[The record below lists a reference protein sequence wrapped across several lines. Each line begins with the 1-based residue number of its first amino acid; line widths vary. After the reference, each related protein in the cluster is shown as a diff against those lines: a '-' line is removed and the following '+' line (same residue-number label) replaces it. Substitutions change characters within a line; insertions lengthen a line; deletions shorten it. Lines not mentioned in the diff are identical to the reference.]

1 MNLGFSTLSIFMKS
15 IDEMLTIGEKEGFQ
29 TIEILCEG
37 PSSPWVLLENQEKL
51 ENINSHNI
59 EINLH
64 GPSIDLNLASINKG
78 IRMESVKQICEAID
92 LAKLIGANA
101 ITVHPGQVGR
111 REKLLRKKALELSS
125 QSIAQ
130 CIDYKKE
137 INSDVKISI
146 ENLPERFSF
155 LCNRPEELVNIQEE
169 TGCTITIDT
178 GHANTCEAPEEFFDL
193 KHIEYFHLNDNNGE
207 KDQHLPL
214 GDGNL
219 DLNLL
224 KKVNKGIIELSN
236 FKDVLKSKKLIE
248 NL

>member
-1 MNLGFSTLSIFMKS
+1 MSVFMKS
-15 IDEMLTIGEKEGFQ
+15 IDEMLTIAENEGFK

-37 PSSPWVLLENQEKL
+37 PSSPWFLLENQEKL
-51 ENINSHNI
+51 EKIDSHNI

-78 IRMESVKQICEAID
+78 IRAESVRQICQTID
-92 LAKLIGANA
+92 LAKLINANA
-101 ITVHPGQVGR
+101 ITIHPGQVGR
-111 REKLLRKKALELSS
+111 REKELRKAALALATQSVS
-125 QSIAQ
+125 Q
-130 CIDYKKE
+130 CMDYKKE

-155 LCNRPEELVNIQEE
+155 LCNKPEELEAIQEE
-169 TGCTITIDT
+169 TNCSITIDT
-178 GHANTCEAPEEFFDL
+178 GHANTCESPEDFFNL

-214 GDGNL
+214 GDGTLNL
-219 DLNLL
+219 SLL

-236 FKDVLKSKKLIE
+236 YDDVLKSKKIIE